1 MLVKQKEVE
10 IISWEINSTFWN
22 GQFSEITRRP
32 NTFMPEE
39 WIRRNETEIDLFI
52 PAEIISAEI
61 FFAAI
66 KKVKPS
72 E

>member
-1 MLVKQKEVE
+1 
-10 IISWEINSTFWN
+10 
-22 GQFSEITRRP
+22 
-32 NTFMPEE
+32 MPEE

-72 E
+72 EYILSSYKQVLPPVYW

>member
-1 MLVKQKEVE
+1 
-10 IISWEINSTFWN
+10 
-22 GQFSEITRRP
+22 
-32 NTFMPEE
+32 MPEE

-61 FFAAI
+61 FAAI

>member
-1 MLVKQKEVE
+1 
-10 IISWEINSTFWN
+10 
-22 GQFSEITRRP
+22 
-32 NTFMPEE
+32 MPEE
-39 WIRRNETEIDLFI
+39 WIRRNETDLFI

-61 FFAAI
+61 FAII

>member
-1 MLVKQKEVE
+1 
-10 IISWEINSTFWN
+10 
-22 GQFSEITRRP
+22 FSEITRRP

-61 FFAAI
+61 FLRLL
-66 KKVKPS
+66 KRSNRLS
-72 E
+72 EFYPVTNKHYLQCIGSC